1 MKSPFLLIRLIR
13 RGSMRAVR
21 RLFFRIFCA
30 GEGPDAC
37 FFGGKEVILN
47 PDKPIGNSIVLIRI
61 ISQYLETHKR
71 LVVPQLGAF
80 IVKEPEHT
88 VLFSELLKRDD
99 GVLRGLL
106 QAQGV
111 HELEAAGEIDRFV
124 FEVRHAVEHGAPCP
138 LPGFGTFCPGAN
150 GTIAFRYE
158 PDPARLDG
166 AAAKEESP
174 VAEPPQPRPAAAELS
189 EAHPAAASAAS
200 AARPEAHRPHA
211 AEPRAAKP
219 AATPAFTEP
228 HVSPS
233 AKMNPDPSVR
243 GLRYGRP
250 PKNTDA
256 YTYVGRAPRRRVDR
270 FIWIAVIAAVLALAA
285 IGYGYY
291 RDLPER
297 QPDQAEWIDAAEPAA
312 AEPAGSA
319 TPAPGTPEQM

>member
-1 MKSPFLLIRLIR
+1 M
-13 RGSMRAVR
+13 
-21 RLFFRIFCA
+21 
-30 GEGPDAC
+30 
-37 FFGGKEVILN
+37 
-47 PDKPIGNSIVLIRI
+47 LIRI

-106 QAQGV
+106 QAEGV

-124 FEVRHAVEHGAPCP
+124 FEVRHAVEHGTPCP
-138 LPGFGTFCPGAN
+138 LPGFGTLCPGAN

-158 PDPARLDG
+158 PDPALLEG
-166 AAAKEESP
+166 AAAAAQP
-174 VAEPPQPRPAAAELS
+174 AGPEPPQPESPTVPAADPRPADIPQPHAEPAPAAAPAPS
-189 EAHPAAASAAS
+189 ENTGSSPDF
-200 AARPEAHRPHA
+200 P
-211 AEPRAAKP
+211 EPRP
-219 AATPAFTEP
+219 VRRSATAAFTEP
-228 HVSPS
+228 HISPS

-243 GLRYGRP
+243 GLRYGKP
-250 PKNTDA
+250 PKNTNA

-291 RDLPER
+291 RDMRER
-297 QPDQAEWIDAAEPAA
+297 QLEEAEWIDFSAPASAAPEASETPAA
-312 AEPAGSA
+312 GDTS
-319 TPAPGTPEQM
+319 EQPM

>member
-1 MKSPFLLIRLIR
+1 M
-13 RGSMRAVR
+13 
-21 RLFFRIFCA
+21 
-30 GEGPDAC
+30 
-37 FFGGKEVILN
+37 
-47 PDKPIGNSIVLIRI
+47 LIRI

-189 EAHPAAASAAS
+189 EAH
-200 AARPEAHRPHA
+200 RPHA

-291 RDLPER
+291 RDLRER
-297 QPDQAEWIDAAEPAA
+297 QLEQAEWIDVAEPAA

>member
-1 MKSPFLLIRLIR
+1 
-13 RGSMRAVR
+13 MRAVR

-30 GEGPDAC
+30 GGGPRRLF

-47 PDKPIGNSIVLIRI
+47 PDKPIGNSIIQSCSFVSYRN
-61 ISQYLETHKR
+61 ISRRTSAWSFPSSGPLSS
-71 LVVPQLGAF
+71 
-80 IVKEPEHT
+80 KEPEHT

-189 EAHPAAASAAS
+189 KRIRRLHP
-200 AARPEAHRPHA
+200 PHLPPGPKRTVRMLRS
-211 AEPRAAKP
+211 PRAKP

-243 GLRYGRP
+243 GLLRQTAEEYRCLYLRGSCSPPAGRP
-250 PKNTDA
+250 LYLDCRDCR
-256 YTYVGRAPRRRVDR
+256 RAGARRHR
-270 FIWIAVIAAVLALAA
+270 LATTRSARAEL
-285 IGYGYY
+285 
-291 RDLPER
+291 E
-297 QPDQAEWIDAAEPAA
+297 QAEWIDVAEPAA